1 MSTGVALSANDGR
14 MSKGIDIRR
23 TNFRWRMGIVA
34 DVGIALVVAENDD
47 DVWFVFR
54 KDNGR
59 HSAQADD

>member
-1 MSTGVALSANDGR
+1 

-47 DVWFVFR
+47 DVRFVFR
-54 KDNGR
+54 QNNGR
-59 HSAQADD
+59 YSAQAED